1 MAYVYRSFPTTELV
15 PPLLGTG
22 LATILVHI
30 VVALG
35 PRFYHRRSNNIEVE
49 EGEAIVASRMPKA
62 GCWPPLCCSS
72 RDMIVT
78 EEGASR
84 ATPKKTLRSVRTDV
98 KTSLIIRTGGY
109 AWIFVVAPI
118 RVLDPDSICR
128 S

>member
-1 MAYVYRSFPTTELV
+1 MA
-15 PPLLGTG
+15 
-22 LATILVHI
+22 AILVHI

-35 PRFYHRRSNNIEVE
+35 PRFYHGRSNNIEVE

-62 GCWPPLCCSS
+62 GCWPPLG
-72 RDMIVT
+72 RDMIIT

-84 ATPKKTLRSVRTDV
+84 AAPKKTLRSVRTDV

-118 RVLDPDSICR
+118 RVLDPDSRCR